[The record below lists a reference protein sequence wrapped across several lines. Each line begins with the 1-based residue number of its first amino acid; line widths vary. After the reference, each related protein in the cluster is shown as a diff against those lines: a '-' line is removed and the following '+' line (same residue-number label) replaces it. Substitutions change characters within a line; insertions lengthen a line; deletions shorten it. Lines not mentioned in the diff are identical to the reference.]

1 MTPKRHV
8 GKVIAAKAQ
17 SKRRDQVAPA
27 ANPKSA
33 LYRLMLEEVIY
44 TFDMFIMPLRAVWS
58 AVASGFQRNL
68 FEIEKHRPKSAKDHL
83 PNSAQ

>member
-17 SKRRDQVAPA
+17 SKRRAHLAPA

-33 LYRLMLEEVIY
+33 LYSLMLEEVSY
-44 TFDMFIMPLRAVWS
+44 TVDMFIMPLRAVWS
-58 AVASGFQRNL
+58 AVASGFRRNL
-68 FEIEKHRPKSAKDHL
+68 FEIEKHKLKTRKDHL
-83 PNSAQ
+83 PNSLH

>member
-17 SKRRDQVAPA
+17 SKRRAQMAPA

-33 LYRLMLEEVIY
+33 LYSLMLEEVIY
-44 TFDMFIMPLRAVWS
+44 TFDMFIMPLRAVWL
-58 AVASGFQRNL
+58 AVASGFRRNL
-68 FEIEKHRPKSAKDHL
+68 FEIEKHRPKPVKQPL
-83 PNSAQ
+83 PNSLH